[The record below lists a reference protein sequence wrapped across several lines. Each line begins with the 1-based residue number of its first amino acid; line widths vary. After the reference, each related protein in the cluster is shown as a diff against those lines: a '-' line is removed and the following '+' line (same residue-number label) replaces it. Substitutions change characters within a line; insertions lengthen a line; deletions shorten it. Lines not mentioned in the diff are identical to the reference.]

1 MKKSIKIILII
12 LGVAGIAVGLT
23 LLQKRIFPDP
33 GRGKSPKRTYYSVL
47 SDKINDGWDGQT
59 QWNAK
64 LYDSLTNAVIEERKS
79 NNIRE
84 KDEENLLG
92 LNTTLAVGV
101 IHNFFDTEMKAP
113 NSREALVIA
122 NYKGIAT
129 LKASLRDGSAKNDPR
144 FSELESMYQAY
155 ISTLEFSR
163 KSFNVSAEV
172 DENIKWKSYQPYRQH
187 FQNEKDRL
195 GSGKYFKSH
204 FKNINSV
211 KNFWTSFDT
220 KLKEAERQYY
230 LEIGKAVK
238 SRLSSIYDD
247 SYRKKNS
254 RERTYYS
261 PAIDEANKYI
271 DNNYADS
278 YDVAMAKLNEAE
290 SQLRLFVDELPS
302 RLELI
307 TDAQTRYIDETQGL
321 EGTFPCDG
329 DTFYDT
335 IKNVRSISKNVEGL
349 LEKLASKKKEIQ
361 TIKSNLQ

>member
-1 MKKSIKIILII
+1 M
-12 LGVAGIAVGLT
+12 
-23 LLQKRIFPDP
+23 
-33 GRGKSPKRTYYSVL
+33 
-47 SDKINDGWDGQT
+47 
-59 QWNAK
+59 
-64 LYDSLTNAVIEERKS
+64 TNAVIEERKS

-113 NSREALVIA
+113 NSREALVIS

-187 FQNEKDRL
+187 FQNEKHRL

-254 RERTYYS
+254 RERTYHS
-261 PAIDEANKYI
+261 QAIDGAN
-271 DNNYADS
+271 
-278 YDVAMAKLNEAE
+278 
-290 SQLRLFVDELPS
+290 
-302 RLELI
+302 
-307 TDAQTRYIDETQGL
+307 
-321 EGTFPCDG
+321 
-329 DTFYDT
+329 
-335 IKNVRSISKNVEGL
+335 
-349 LEKLASKKKEIQ
+349 
-361 TIKSNLQ
+361 

>member
-23 LLQKRIFPDP
+23 LLQKRMFPDS
-33 GRGKSPKRTYYSVL
+33 GQARSAKRTYYSVL
-47 SDKINDGWDGQT
+47 SDKINDGWEGQT
-59 QWNAK
+59 QWNAS
-64 LYDSLTNAVIEERKS
+64 LYDTLANEVIKERKS

-84 KDEENLLG
+84 KDKENLLE

-113 NSREALVIA
+113 NSREALVKS
-122 NYKGIAT
+122 NYKGLAT
-129 LKASLRDGSAKNDPR
+129 LKKGNAKNDPR
-144 FSELESMYQAY
+144 ISELESMYQAY
-155 ISTLEFSR
+155 VSTLEFSR
-163 KSFNVSAEV
+163 KTFNVSAVV
-172 DENIKWKSYQPYRQH
+172 DENIKWKTYKTYRQN

-204 FKNINSV
+204 FKNISSV
-211 KNFWTSFDT
+211 KNFWASFDT
-220 KLKEAERQYY
+220 KLNEAERQYY
-230 LEIGKAVK
+230 VGIGEAVK

-247 SYRKKNS
+247 SYMKKNS

-271 DNNYADS
+271 DNNSADS
-278 YDVAMAKLNEAE
+278 YDVAMAKLNDAE

-307 TDAQTRYIDETQGL
+307 TDAQSRYIDETQGL
-321 EGTFPCDG
+321 EGTFPCNG
-329 DTFYDT
+329 DTFFNT
-335 IKNVRSISKNVEGL
+335 ITNFRSISKNVDGL
-349 LEKLASKKKEIQ
+349 LEKLASKKKEIE
-361 TIKSNLQ
+361 TVKSNLQ

>member
-1 MKKSIKIILII
+1 MKKSIKIILIF

-23 LLQKRIFPDP
+23 LLQKRMFPDS
-33 GRGKSPKRTYYSVL
+33 GRGKSTKRTYYSVL

-84 KDEENLLG
+84 KDQENLLE

-113 NSREALVIA
+113 NSREALVKS
-122 NYKGIAT
+122 NYKGLAT
-129 LKASLRDGSAKNDPR
+129 LKKGNAKNDPR
-144 FSELESMYQAY
+144 ISELESMYQAY
-155 ISTLEFSR
+155 VSTLEFSR
-163 KSFNVSAEV
+163 KNFNVSAVV
-172 DENIKWKSYQPYRQH
+172 DENIKWKTYKTYRQN

-211 KNFWTSFDT
+211 KNFWMSFDT
-220 KLKEAERQYY
+220 KLKEAEHQYY
-230 LEIGKAVK
+230 VGIGKAVK

-290 SQLRLFVDELPS
+290 SQLRQFKGELTS
-302 RLELI
+302 SLALI
-307 TDAQTRYIDETQGL
+307 TDAQSRYIDETQGL
-321 EGTFPCDG
+321 EGTFPCNG
-329 DTFYDT
+329 DTFFNT
-335 IKNVRSISKNVEGL
+335 ITNFRSISKNVDGL
-349 LEKLASKKKEIQ
+349 LEKLASKKEKMQ
-361 TIKSNLQ
+361 TVKSNLQ

>member
-23 LLQKRIFPDP
+23 LLQKRMFPDS
-33 GRGKSPKRTYYSVL
+33 GRGKSTKRTYYSVL

-84 KDEENLLG
+84 KDKENLLE

-113 NSREALVIA
+113 NSREALVKS
-122 NYKGIAT
+122 NYKGLGT
-129 LKASLRDGSAKNDPR
+129 LKKGNAKNDPR
-144 FSELESMYQAY
+144 ISELESMYQAY
-155 ISTLEFSR
+155 VSTLEFSR
-163 KSFNVSAEV
+163 KSLNVSAVV
-172 DENIKWKSYQPYRQH
+172 DENIKWETYTTYRQNY
-187 FQNEKDRL
+187 QNEKDRL

-204 FKNINSV
+204 FKNISSV
-211 KNFWTSFDT
+211 KNFWASFDT
-220 KLKEAERQYY
+220 KLNEAEREYY
-230 LEIGKAVK
+230 VGIGKVVK
-238 SRLSSIYDD
+238 TRLASIYDE
-247 SYRKKNS
+247 SYSQKNS
-254 RERTYYS
+254 MEKQYYS
-261 PAIDEANKYI
+261 PAIYEDLYFVSNDDSRYSSAMKKLDEA
-271 DNNYADS
+271 D
-278 YDVAMAKLNEAE
+278 
-290 SQLRLFVDELPS
+290 SQLRQCQSQITSSLS
-302 RLELI
+302 LI
-307 TDAQTRYIDETQGL
+307 TNAQSRYIDETQGL

-335 IKNVRSISKNVEGL
+335 IKNFRSILKDVEGL

-361 TIKSNLQ
+361 TVKSNLQ